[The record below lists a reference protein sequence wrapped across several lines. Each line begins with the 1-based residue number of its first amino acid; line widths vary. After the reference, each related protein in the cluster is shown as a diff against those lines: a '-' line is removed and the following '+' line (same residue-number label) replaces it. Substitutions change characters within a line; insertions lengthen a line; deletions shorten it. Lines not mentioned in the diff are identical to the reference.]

1 MIYIDGGYTKIEAY
15 TRGRKEKT
23 WFEKDGQRYLYKYG
37 ANNYEIYAE
46 LIAEQLGKQ
55 VDISMASYRAAQYH
69 NTVGVLTRS
78 FIKPDELM
86 VSSDKLKIAVQL
98 IYEENNINKNLQE
111 NTISNL
117 IEVACTYDPTIS
129 VDKLFDELVKRW
141 MFYGLIMESDKNKTN
156 ISYIKKGSKLRLSPD
171 YDNSTMAR
179 LNENIKDLIM
189 GTGNS
194 PDIYNLT
201 DDIKQS
207 LKPTENSSE
216 YFLDSFREFVYQ
228 FPEKTEVIF
237 SSFESMDVNMAIK
250 KVEQLNKIEVP
261 WEVKFLLNK
270 IIPLRYQDMRSI
282 IEQNKIGRKNTL
294 LFHLGG
300 LNRRQK

>member
-1 MIYIDGGYTKIEAY
+1 MIYIDGSYAKIEAY
-15 TRGRKEKT
+15 TRGRKEKI
-23 WFEKDGQRYLYKYG
+23 WFEKGGQKYLYKYG

-46 LIAEQLGKQ
+46 LISEQLGKQ
-55 VDISMASYRAAQYH
+55 VDISMASYRVAQYR
-69 NTVGVLTRS
+69 NTVGVLTKS
-78 FIKPDELM
+78 FIKPDELI

-98 IYEENNINKNLQE
+98 IYEENNIETNLKG

-117 IEVACTYDPTIS
+117 IESAYTYDPTINI
-129 VDKLFDELVKRW
+129 DKLFNELVKRW
-141 MFYGLIMESDKNKTN
+141 MFYGLMMESDKNMTN
-156 ISYIKKGSKLRLSPD
+156 ISYIKKGSRLRLSPD
-171 YDNSTMAR
+171 YDNSTMSR

-189 GTGNS
+189 RIGNS
-194 PDIYNLT
+194 SDIYNLT

-207 LKPTENSSE
+207 LKPTENSSD
-216 YFLDSFREFVYQ
+216 YFLDSFREFVYK
-228 FPEKTEVIF
+228 FPEKTETIF
-237 SSFESMDVNMAIK
+237 SSFDGIDVNMAVQE
-250 KVEQLNKIEVP
+250 VEQLNKIEVP

-270 IIPLRYQDMRSI
+270 VIPLRYQDMKAI